1 MRKNINLTIYY
12 YKTMTGWKA
21 FYWGACQMFGFM
33 QSEEEKVINLPSLPD
48 YSIGTPLEVEQKSP
62 AKSDNKGRETVI
74 TKIVQSKKKVT
85 IFFQKRKDIAG
96 YELAYRQGTKGK
108 YKKMIV
114 PSCQGNQV
122 VLRKL
127 KPGKNYYVKVRTFV
141 LRVVRN
147 AILLIL
153 KLRNFAGKVIRL
165 FLFSIF
171 EIFCILFVYVNH

>member
-141 LRVVRN
+141 LRG
-147 AILLIL
+147 
-153 KLRNFAGKVIRL
+153 GKKCY
-165 FLFSIF
+165 SAYSKTKK
-171 EIFCILFVYVNH
+171 FCRKGH